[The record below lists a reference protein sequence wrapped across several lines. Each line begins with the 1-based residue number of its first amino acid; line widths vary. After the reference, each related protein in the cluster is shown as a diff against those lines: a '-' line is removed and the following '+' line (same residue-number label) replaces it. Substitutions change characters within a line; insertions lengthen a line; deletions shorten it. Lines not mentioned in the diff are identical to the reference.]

1 MFSNWLRLQLPSPRP
16 PRRIGPINRITIS
29 NEPEIHASLQKVA
42 RTCEIAV
49 VVGMPGVGKSL
60 FVQQLALIAQQEG
73 RSVHLLQWDVTRRAF
88 ETDDILARYPDLE
101 NGETH
106 PLIRMAV
113 GMWSRSGVLQ
123 WHREYGDSG
132 HMLIVEAPLVG
143 NRLVEISQPA
153 DDEAELVLAGSRSRF
168 ILPVPSVEVRREIGR
183 RRAETSLA
191 PRHGREASDA
201 PSNLLDEAWRDLYQ
215 IGRSLTL
222 ADNHQTFPE
231 FDPDVYEAVFE
242 RMLRHR
248 ATAVLRINE
257 VLEGKGSVYDLDGIV
272 SEVSANPTEARDIIL
287 HLESKFTLNELDT
300 HVDQWHRVE

>member
-1 MFSNWLRLQLPSPRP
+1 MFSNSRHLQRPPPRP
-16 PRRIGPINRITIS
+16 HRRIGPINRITIS
-29 NEPEIHASLQKVA
+29 NEPEIHASLQNVA

-60 FVQQLALIAQQEG
+60 FVQQLALIAKQEG
-73 RSVHLLQWDVTRRAF
+73 RSVHLLQWDITRRAF

-106 PLIRMAV
+106 PLIRKAV

-123 WHREYGDSG
+123 WHREYGDSE
-132 HMLIVEAPLVG
+132 HLLIAEAPLVG
-143 NRLVEISQPA
+143 NRLVEISQPV

-168 ILPVPSVEVRREIGR
+168 ILPVPSVEVRREIGH

-201 PSNLLDEAWRDLYQ
+201 PPNLLDEAWQELYE

-222 ADNHQTFPE
+222 ADNHQEFPE

-242 RMLRHR
+242 HILRHR
-248 ATAVLRINE
+248 PTTVLRINK

-272 SEVSANPTEARDIIL
+272 SEVSASPAEARDIIL
-287 HLESKFTLNELDT
+287 HLESNFTLDEIDT